1 MHRRGGIVHPHPLR
15 KQLIARGILV
25 VVLSNSAIIYL
36 ANLPLRLLVAVVIV
50 VFIVSSCFSSL
61 LTLSF
66 GVVDPLLWIL
76 MLESMLDETVFTG
89 NIPADTESDGVIV
102 QSSSGMG

>member
-1 MHRRGGIVHPHPLR
+1 MHPHPLR
-15 KQLIARGILV
+15 KQLIAGGILV

-36 ANLPLRLLVAVVIV
+36 ADLPLRLLVAVVTV
-50 VFIVSSCFSSL
+50 VFIVSSCFSSF

-66 GVVDPLLWIL
+66 GVDPLLWML
-76 MLESMLDETVFTG
+76 MLGSESMLDALVFTG